1 MMGANLMEGAP
12 RIRRPR
18 GRPRKKNLDNESSD
32 FVKKGPILAPPYK
45 PDALAEISQENGEEY
60 VPRIPPEVPPL
71 VLGRKNKLNDILSS
85 SRGAEDSRGIDR
97 MGMGYTNKLALRRIN
112 SFEEDD
118 GFVYQR
124 SQEPDAVNEFQ
135 KQKKRPNE
143 LITRLQEEVNNISDG
158 QFDEE
163 VQLLDIVKPTVKRP
177 RGRPKGTTKA
187 KREKI
192 LAEAGKQ
199 APGKKT
205 NGTVGRPRKQIE
217 TSLVLSPPRSLQ
229 RPSRNI
235 DNFSSDDYVEQ
246 VSHVKMNLARSE
258 ADDFGNKE
266 EGRNANKRRISY
278 NNRGKRVLSIGNGF
292 VGVPHQDVPSED
304 YYKLLDTSLPE
315 PHRMRQLLIWCFKR
329 LLTQEER
336 NNKNNIST
344 TEDHTVFNIA
354 KVIKEEVLQD
364 LISGQVSTSWY
375 DRDAK
380 DGLRYDEIYSNKEI
394 TLPNPLNVTNQQNI
408 VSFTEKLQLLTKEKA
423 DLQSSYD
430 KAIKPLHT
438 LHVNPNPS
446 LAELQKYCQTQSDS
460 SNSIPSLFIDNVMSE
475 YRLGK
480 MSSDVQDTVSMIN
493 GDVESSIDRLH
504 NASYQMSLAHALIK
518 SLKDRQLNPNVSS
531 LVRDYVCKDSY
542 VDQSSEAPDTTTTTT
557 ASAILHPWKI
567 PSRSIS
573 TKQLLKGV
581 TRLEVPRDISNDQ
594 VES

>member
-1 MMGANLMEGAP
+1 MEGAP

-18 GRPRKKNLDNESSD
+18 GRPRKKNLESENND
-32 FVKKGPILAPPYK
+32 LVKKTPILAPPYK
-45 PDALAEISQENGEEY
+45 HDAVAEISQENEEDFM
-60 VPRIPPEVPPL
+60 PRMPPEVPPL

-97 MGMGYTNKLALRRIN
+97 MGLGYTNKLAPRRIN

-124 SQEPDAVNEFQ
+124 SQESDAVNGSQ
-135 KQKKRPNE
+135 KKKKRPNE

-163 VQLLDIVKPTVKRP
+163 VQLLDIMKPTLKRR

-192 LAEAGKQ
+192 LAETGKQ
-199 APGKKT
+199 TPAQKV
-205 NGTVGRPRKQIE
+205 NGTVGRPRKRIE
-217 TSLVLSPPRSLQ
+217 TSLVLSPPREIQ
-229 RPSRNI
+229 KPSRSI

-246 VSHVKMNLARSE
+246 VSHVKMNLAKSE
-258 ADDFGNKE
+258 ADNFGSKD

-278 NNRGKRVLSIGNGF
+278 NNRGKRVLSVGNGF

-344 TEDHTVFNIA
+344 TEDQTVFNIA

-375 DRDAK
+375 DRDAR
-380 DGLRYDEIYSNKEI
+380 DSHHYDEIYSNKEI

-408 VSFTEKLQLLTKEKA
+408 VSFTEKLQLLTKEKS

-430 KAIKPLHT
+430 KAIKPLQT
-438 LHVNPNPS
+438 LRVNPNAS
-446 LAELQKYCQTQSDS
+446 LSELQRYCQTESDLR
-460 SNSIPSLFIDNVMSE
+460 NSIPSLFIDNVMSE
-475 YRLGK
+475 YHLGK

-493 GDVESSIDRLH
+493 DDVESSIDRLH
-504 NASYQMSLAHALIK
+504 NASYQMFLAHALVK
-518 SLKDRQLNPNVSS
+518 SLKDRQLSPNISS
-531 LVRDYVCKDSY
+531 LVRDYVSKGSRA
-542 VDQSSEAPDTTTTTT
+542 DQSSETTTPNTTTTT
-557 ASAILHPWKI
+557 ILHPWKV
-567 PSRSIS
+567 PHRSIS
-573 TKQLLKGV
+573 TQQLLKGV
-581 TRLEVPRDISNDQ
+581 TRLEMPRNASHDQ